1 MRERDV
7 AKPTRRLARDVLE
20 VRRLAPDH
28 AAERHDGPVPAARR
42 RRFRRDRQLECA
54 RHPHHVDLRLGHALL
69 AQALPRALQQA
80 AGDDLIV
87 TGNDHGHAD
96 LTRRA
101 GRTLELGHGQCVSRW
116 PSLSRLASR

>member
-7 AKPTRRLARDVLE
+7 AEPARRLACDVLE

-28 AAERHDGPVPAARR
+28 AAERHDGRVPAACR
-42 RRFRRDRQLECA
+42 RRFRRDRQLEGA
-54 RHPHHVDLRLGHALL
+54 RHPNHVDLRLGHALL
-69 AQALPRALQQA
+69 AEALPRALQQTT
-80 AGDDLIV
+80 GDDLVV
-87 TGNDHGHAD
+87 TGDDHGHAD

-101 GRTLELGHGQCVSRW
+101 GRTQELGHDQCVSRW